1 MRILQYAN
9 TIWIESLLSYKKG
22 EEKPTHLHA
31 LGSTWILATE
41 YFDFLGAEE
50 VWYNSE
56 NNTINIKV
64 SILGSPAYQVLC
76 SKNVDFEIL
85 PTMDWETNTP
95 KLEIVIS
102 LNQDKEG

>member
-9 TIWIESLLSYKKG
+9 TIWIESLLSCKKG

-50 VWYNSE
+50 VWYGSE
-56 NNTINIKV
+56 NTISIKV
-64 SILGSPAYQVLC
+64 SILGSPAYKVLC
-76 SKNVDFEIL
+76 SKNLEFEIL

>member
-31 LGSTWILATE
+31 LRSTWILATE

-50 VWYNSE
+50 VRYNSE
-56 NNTINIKV
+56 NTISIKV
-64 SILGSPAYQVLC
+64 SILNSPAYKVLC
-76 SKNVDFEIL
+76 SKNVDFKIL
-85 PTMDWETNTP
+85 PIMDWETNTP

-102 LNQDKEG
+102 LNQDKEE